1 LAWLEGEVEMA
12 VEHKEVPGVDPDS
25 EVTVHLAAGPDAFLQ
40 RRGLNVF
47 AVVRDEER
55 QRVDTG
61 TAASEAAALRRVKAA
76 VEEATRDMRRDID
89 MQKVRVEKLNARID
103 KQDARIDKQDARIKT
118 LEREDRER
126 HARIAALTGEMHTLK
141 ATVDGMQRHIQYT
154 TR

>member
-1 LAWLEGEVEMA
+1 MA